1 MRHLL
6 KYVFGAGLCLML
18 LVTGQSMAAQR
29 GAAAA
34 TGQMVIC
41 IGLETVTVYVD
52 DEGNPTT
59 APHICPECIVHFVQ
73 GPVPF
78 SAACFDAET
87 QEVFLASPAL
97 LRGHRTVGKG
107 YFSRAPPYRA

>member
-1 MRHLL
+1 MPDLL
-6 KYVFGAGLCLML
+6 KSVFGAGLCLML
-18 LVTGQSMAAQR
+18 VITGQSMAAQR

-41 IGLETVTVYVD
+41 IGLQTVTVYVD
-52 DEGNPTT
+52 DEGNPTA
-59 APHICPECIVHFVQ
+59 APHICPDCVLHFLQ
-73 GPVPF
+73 GPAPF
-78 SAACFDAET
+78 SAFCFDAAP
-87 QEVFLASPAL
+87 QEVFLARPAV